1 MPRGRP
7 KKTET
12 VATGSVVKKR
22 SLKETKPEKSQKVRC
37 VTPAGRFSYPFF
49 VEPKT
54 GGQYPSNKYEVDLL
68 VTPQDFNSAAGK
80 VLQDAVVLAA
90 QDLFGDSTIS
100 SWEEFQSPFKEVEGP
115 DGETYIR
122 IRAKSAYKPTVYNAQ
137 KEEMDDEE
145 IAEVKGGDFGR
156 LVVTLYAWDKKE
168 GGVSLNLDSAQ
179 FWKRGEPFGQG
190 RSAAIEMLDEME
202 VTMEDLDES
211 AEDESDEHDFD

>member
-12 VATGSVVKKR
+12 VATSVVKKR
-22 SLKETKPEKSQKVRC
+22 SLKEAKPEKNQKVRC
-37 VTPAGRFSYPFF
+37 VTPPGRFSYPFF
-49 VEPKT
+49 AEPKT
-54 GGQYPSNKYEVDLL
+54 GGQYPSGKYEVDLL
-68 VTPQDFNSAAGK
+68 VTPNDFNTTVGK
-80 VLQDAVVLAA
+80 VLQDAVVMAA

-137 KEEMDDEE
+137 KEELDDEE
-145 IAEVKGGDFGR
+145 IGEIKGGDYGR

-179 FWKRGEPFGQG
+179 FWKAGEAFGQG
-190 RSAAIEMLDEME
+190 RAAAAELLDEME
-202 VTMEDLDES
+202 VPLEDMEEP
-211 AEDESDEHDFD
+211 AEESDEHDFD